1 MDILS
6 KCNDQWVDMV
16 ENEFKL
22 NHKDEIHQAAVHA
35 VCFNKHLHEAAKK
48 TTARKFETELD
59 KVTEQSLQLFETIKS
74 LEGTYKNG
82 LMFSL
87 HRQHDINVRENK
99 EIENFIQ
106 SLAQAAQA
114 VKKVYLAPIPNG
126 FYNAFLFKFVVGVLT
141 KPVIE
146 YRCLEYLILN
156 NVKQPTKEGVKEF
169 LCDLWEERYSTKV
182 RETAIHVITIKLS
195 TSRNRQSA
203 QKAVDQHLGIIV
215 DDQLEFKA
223 SKLIRLNTFSAEKIT
238 QVRVE
243 MGLE

>member
-1 MDILS
+1 MDIS
-6 KCNDQWVDMV
+6 KYGDQWVDMV

-22 NHKDEIHQAAVHA
+22 NHKDEIHQAAVFA
-35 VCFNKHLHEAAKK
+35 VCFYKHLHEVATK
-48 TTARKFETELD
+48 TTARKFEAKLD

-74 LEGTYKNG
+74 LKDTYKNG

-87 HRQHDINVRENK
+87 GRQHDISIHENK
-99 EIENFIQ
+99 EIEYFIQ

-126 FYNAFLFKFVVGVLT
+126 FYNAFLFKFVEGVLRGID
-141 KPVIE
+141 IE
-146 YRCLEYLILN
+146 YRFLEYLILN

-169 LCDLWEERYSTKV
+169 LRDLWEERYSVKV

-203 QKAVDQHLGIIV
+203 QKAVDQHLGRIV
-215 DDQLEFKA
+215 DDRLEFKA